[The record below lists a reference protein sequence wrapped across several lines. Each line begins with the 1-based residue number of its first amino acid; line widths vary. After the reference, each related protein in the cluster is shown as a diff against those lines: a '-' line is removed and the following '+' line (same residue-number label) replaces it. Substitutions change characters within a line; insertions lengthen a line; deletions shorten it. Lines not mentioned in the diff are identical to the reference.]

1 MHLTKVS
8 LLSVPLYSLLFTSA
22 EGEIRTPSP
31 VKDDGFQDRASSPLR
46 YLGKLWGF
54 LPSAKYIATEW
65 LPFYPWCR
73 HCAYFNALR
82 CEPVIVVCFLL
93 VEFVP
98 LTMGDQPVVNYTW
111 TTSVLT
117 NQVAEWEGFEPP
129 DRLSTVDCLANSCNK
144 PNSATTPNSGRYRY
158 RTCPPRASTECSAT
172 YELTS
177 QSSAMWD
184 DCGFL

>member
-1 MHLTKVS
+1 MS
-8 LLSVPLYSLLFTSA
+8 PPSVPLYSLLSASGWGGIRTHGSVSRHRRFQVYAVMTTSA
-22 EGEIRTPSP
+22 PNQR
-31 VKDDGFQDRASSPLR
+31 
-46 YLGKLWGF
+46 GF

-117 NQVAEWEGFEPP
+117 NQVSGMWRIWTSAPIARP
-129 DRLSTVDCLANSCNK
+129 SSLANYPLQ
-144 PNSATTPNSGRYRY
+144 PNLSNTPNSGLSWLR
-158 RTCPPRASTECSAT
+158 SKS
-172 YELTS
+172 
-177 QSSAMWD
+177 W
-184 DCGFL
+184 GFSVLRFY